1 MRRSRQEPPNVPVLN
16 AHPLDFPTGR
26 RPSRTDNPFK
36 IVVTPKKKENPLL
49 RSYLI
54 ELTEQLAEGAKDGS
68 LKGLG
73 GFADYGEN
81 GYMLGLEGSYLEDPT
96 AAVLPMKR
104 LEKRV
109 MDQIEQ
115 EE

>member
-1 MRRSRQEPPNVPVLN
+1 MRRNKQEPPELIEEQILP
-16 AHPLDFPTGR
+16 DFIDSLKLR
-26 RPSRTDNPFK
+26 RTENPFR
-36 IVVTPKKKENPLL
+36 IVANHKPEENPLL

-54 ELTEQLAEGAKDGS
+54 ELTERLAEGAKDGS

-73 GFADYGEN
+73 GFADYGDS
-81 GYMLGLEGSYLEDPT
+81 YMLGLEGSYLEEPT
-96 AAVLPMKR
+96 AAVLPMKL

-109 MDQIEQ
+109 MDQIEKL